1 MANHRLKSRAT
12 RLETVWLS
20 ICRVPYWRLA
30 AGRAAALT
38 PCRPGQRGWPS
49 ISRRVS
55 EASVINVNREA
66 LVSQPQISQVLL
78 QMRDVR
84 KRLHKYISRCPKMRP
99 EGDTV
104 QCLLWLESQN
114 GVIWNHIYKSQYK
127 TYANR
132 RWMLSPGNCNSGHS
146 RGALGKTKNKS
157 LVLLS
162 NIYLERSFVSV
173 FVANYFLEKTS
184 FVIIAGVWWVFP

>member
-12 RLETVWLS
+12 RLELYDCPSAESPTGDWQ
-20 ICRVPYWRLA
+20 LA
-30 AGRAAALT
+30 AQQPSPPA
-38 PCRPGQRGWPS
+38 GQ
-49 ISRRVS
+49 
-55 EASVINVNREA
+55 ASVDGLQSA
-66 LVSQPQISQVLL
+66 GVSVRPQWYMWTGRPWWVSH
-78 QMRDVR
+78 RSPR
-84 KRLHKYISRCPKMRP
+84 FCCKWETSEKRLHKYISRCPKMRP

-132 RWMLSPGNCNSGHS
+132 RWMLSPNNCNSGHS

-184 FVIIAGVWWVFP
+184 FVIIAGVWWIFP